1 MIDYNTILV
10 CLFILLLFAK
20 SFQMIKSYIQNTS
33 SGSLVQVGQASS
45 MVGGTFYASTSM
57 LLTFAEDFLG

>member
-1 MIDYNTILV
+1 MFDYKTMLG
-10 CLFILLLFAK
+10 CLFILLVFAK
-20 SFQMIKSYIQNTS
+20 SFQLIKSYIQNTS

-45 MVGGTFYASTSM
+45 MVGGTFYVSTSK